1 MICVTGSYW
10 VGEGMAGFEDL
21 DVWKA
26 GCRLAV
32 DVYSELQKIRDYGL
46 RDQMQRAAV
55 SIASNIAEGAERR
68 SKKEFVQF
76 LYIARGSC
84 AELRTQLY
92 IAVSIGA
99 ISTDNSS
106 KLVAETKR
114 ISAML
119 TKLITTLE
127 PTTDNR

>member
-1 MICVTGSYW
+1 MP
-10 VGEGMAGFEDL
+10 GFEDL
-21 DVWKA
+21 DVWKT

-32 DVYSELQKIRDYGL
+32 DVYSELQKTRDYGL

-55 SIASNIAEGAERR
+55 SISSNIAEGSERK

-99 ISTDNSS
+99 ISADSAS

-114 ISAML
+114 IAAML
-119 TKLITTLE
+119 TGLITTLE

>member
-1 MICVTGSYW
+1 
-10 VGEGMAGFEDL
+10 MAGFEDL

-127 PTTDNR
+127 PTTDNQKSLTL

>member
-1 MICVTGSYW
+1 
-10 VGEGMAGFEDL
+10 MAGFEDL

-32 DVYSELQKIRDYGL
+32 DVYSELQKTRDYGL

-55 SIASNIAEGAERR
+55 SISSNIAEGSERK

-127 PTTDNR
+127 PTTDNQKSLTL

>member
-1 MICVTGSYW
+1 MT
-10 VGEGMAGFEDL
+10 GFENL
-21 DVWKA
+21 EVWKA

-32 DVYSELQKIRDYGL
+32 DVYSELQKSRDSGL

-55 SIASNIAEGAERR
+55 SISSNIAEGSERR

-99 ISTDNSS
+99 IPADSAST
-106 KLVAETKR
+106 LVAETKR
-114 ISAML
+114 IAAML
-119 TKLITTLE
+119 TGLITTLE
-127 PTTDNR
+127 PSTDNR

>member
-1 MICVTGSYW
+1 MT
-10 VGEGMAGFEDL
+10 GFENL

-32 DVYSELQKIRDYGL
+32 DVYSELHKTSDYGL

-55 SIASNIAEGAERR
+55 SISSNIAEGSERK

-76 LYIARGSC
+76 LYIAKGSC

-92 IAVSIGA
+92 IAASIGA
-99 ISTDNSS
+99 ISADSAS
-106 KLVAETKR
+106 KLAGETKR
-114 ISAML
+114 IAAMIAG
-119 TKLITTLE
+119 LISTLE
-127 PTTDNR
+127 TKQQ

>member
-1 MICVTGSYW
+1 MT
-10 VGEGMAGFEDL
+10 GFENL

-32 DVYSELQKIRDYGL
+32 DVYSALQQNRDYGL

-55 SIASNIAEGAERR
+55 SISSNIAEGSERR

-76 LYIARGSC
+76 LYIAKGSC

-92 IAVSIGA
+92 IAASVGA
-99 ISTDNSS
+99 ISAAGAS
-106 KLVAETKR
+106 KLACETKR
-114 ISAML
+114 IAAML
-119 TKLITTLE
+119 TSLISTLNLNE
-127 PTTDNR
+127 SNAGRTDIEM